1 MALAGRRALYDP
13 ARLAPCVGEKKAVVL
28 LSGGLDSCTA
38 AAMARADGYELYAL
52 SFDYAQRHTKELRC
66 AEAVAQALK
75 AADHKVLEL
84 PLGALGGS
92 SLTDRGMD
100 VPDAPTDPAA
110 IGDAIPSTYVPARNT
125 VFLSFALA
133 YAEVVGAESIVIG
146 ANALDYSGYPDC
158 RPEYFEAFQ
167 HVADLATKQG
177 VEGGAPRIWAPLLEM
192 TKKDIVEA
200 GLAAHAP
207 LELTWSCYRGGSKA
221 CGTCESCTLRLRGFR
236 EAGLEDPIPYAGRD
250 AAGSAHAPA

>member
-1 MALAGRRALYDP
+1 MG
-13 ARLAPCVGEKKAVVL
+13 GKKAVVL
-28 LSGGLDSCTA
+28 LSGGLDSCTV
-38 AAMARADGYELYAL
+38 AAMARAEGYELYAL

-92 SLTDRGMD
+92 SLTDRALD
-100 VPDAPTDPAA
+100 VPDAPEDPAG
-110 IGDAIPSTYVPARNT
+110 IGTAIPSTYVPARNT

-133 YAEVVGAESIVIG
+133 YAEVVGADAVVMG

-167 HVADLATKQG
+167 HLADVATKQG
-177 VEGGAPRIWAPLLEM
+177 VEGGAPRIWTPLVDM
-192 TKKDIVEA
+192 TKKEIVEA
-200 GLAAHAP
+200 GMVLHAP
-207 LELTWSCYRGGSKA
+207 LELTWSCYRGGQKA
-221 CGTCESCTLRLRGFR
+221 CGTCESCTLRLRGFQD
-236 EAGLEDPIPYAGRD
+236 AGLEDPIPYEATGPAGARGEL
-250 AAGSAHAPA
+250 A